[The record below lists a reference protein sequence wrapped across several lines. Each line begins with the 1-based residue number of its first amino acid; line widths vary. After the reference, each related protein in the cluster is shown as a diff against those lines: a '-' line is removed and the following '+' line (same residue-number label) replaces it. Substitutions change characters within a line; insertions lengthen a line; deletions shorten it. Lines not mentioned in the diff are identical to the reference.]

1 MLRAKFAQQSQL
13 IRSSARLLSTSRVLR
28 NEASSSPGAIVPKKP
43 IGGVRGGFVP
53 DVYQLEDTNTFVR
66 LA

>member
-13 IRSSARLLSTSRVLR
+13 VRSSARLLSTSTVLS
-28 NEASSSPGAIVPKKP
+28 NEASSSSGAIVPRKP

-53 DVYQLEDTNTFVR
+53 DAYHLRTPIHLFD
-66 LA
+66 

>member
-1 MLRAKFAQQSQL
+1 MLRAKFAQQSL
-13 IRSSARLLSTSRVLR
+13 RSSARLLSTSRVLR

-53 DVYQLEDTNTFVR
+53 FFYQLEDTNTFVR